1 MLDTIFLARPPTS
14 RALAQEDLLQYRL
27 GRTDIGTSAW
37 ILAHYAGMATTESC
51 STSVREISASLA
63 IGKPEAVAYSIAFV
77 VNFPD
82 RTCGL
87 KREASADEA
96 YCT

>member
-1 MLDTIFLARPPTS
+1 MLDTIFLARPPTT
-14 RALAQEDLLQYRL
+14 RALAQEDPLQYRL
-27 GRTDIGTSAW
+27 GRSAR
-37 ILAHYAGMATTESC
+37 ILAHYAGVTTTESC
-51 STSVREISASLA
+51 NTSVREISASLA

-77 VNFPD
+77 VKFPD

-87 KREASADEA
+87 EREASADEA